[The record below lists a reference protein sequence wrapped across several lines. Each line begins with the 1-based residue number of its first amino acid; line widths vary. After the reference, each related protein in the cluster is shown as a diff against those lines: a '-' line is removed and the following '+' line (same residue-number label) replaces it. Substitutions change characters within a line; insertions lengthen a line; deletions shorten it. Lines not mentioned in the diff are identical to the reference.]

1 MPSRNRRIHWC
12 EYNQVTFQRA
22 DTEIFIQ
29 RAKAA
34 SETPDWKIPTFSLQT
49 ILLLIAPALY
59 AASIY
64 MMLGRII
71 LLTDGEHH
79 SIIRKRWL
87 TKIFVVGDVA
97 SFAVQ
102 GIGKS

>member
-1 MPSRNRRIHWC
+1 
-12 EYNQVTFQRA
+12 
-22 DTEIFIQ
+22 
-29 RAKAA
+29 
-34 SETPDWKIPTFSLQT
+34 
-49 ILLLIAPALY
+49 
-59 AASIY
+59 

-79 SIIRKRWL
+79 SIIRKKWL